1 MCVNACDRT
10 NRASYN
16 KNMRRQRF
24 KRKKNRYGRAKRKM
38 LLCITQSPI
47 SCTHVWATTS
57 TTTTTTRRRKKDL
70 FEYFVSFVHTN
81 SGEDNNSRLH
91 NKHTSAVSLICICK
105 NVCLLQNDRQLYSDT
120 WDTYVCTAMRFSKW
134 NTKKTIFFCVSLY
147 TTWSFLCVPCFSY
160 SLWAGAKRECARAT
174 VCLVSVC
181 VYCLIAFS
189 LTHTHTHL
197 FPYRWCCC
205 CFSFIYRYLCFAWA
219 EICMQLHKRRDKEER
234 REKSPQNF
242 ERGKTANWWWW
253 RKTKKIYWNK
263 NIRQK

>member
-1 MCVNACDRT
+1 MLVIVPTERAITKTCDDNGLNEKKKQIRESETKNAPMYHT
-10 NRASYN
+10 
-16 KNMRRQRF
+16 
-24 KRKKNRYGRAKRKM
+24 
-38 LLCITQSPI
+38 IT
-47 SCTHVWATTS
+47 
-57 TTTTTTRRRKKDL
+57 D
-70 FEYFVSFVHTN
+70 FVHTCVSYDN
-81 SGEDNNSRLH
+81 DDNDNNKKKEKRFIWIFC
-91 NKHTSAVSLICICK
+91 LICTHQLRRRQQLSFTQQTHISRITYLYMQECMFASEWSPVIQWYLGHICVHRNAFFEVKYEK
-105 NVCLLQNDRQLYSDT
+105 ND
-120 WDTYVCTAMRFSKW
+120 
-134 NTKKTIFFCVSLY
+134 FFCVSLY

-253 RKTKKIYWNK
+253 RKTKKYIE
-263 NIRQK
+263 IRI